1 MMVAAEQD
9 FLLGVKAIVN
19 IFIEPKNGSKVH
31 IPGFQDMRSRQTACV
46 QHTLLPP
53 PNTRCCRR
61 PTHAAAAAQH
71 CHTLLPCRAAAT
83 A

>member
-1 MMVAAEQD
+1 MMMVAAEQD

-31 IPGFQDMRSRQTACV
+31 IPGFQDMPSRPDC
-46 QHTLLPP
+46 
-53 PNTRCCRR
+53 
-61 PTHAAAAAQH
+61 PTHAAS
-71 CHTLLPCRAAAT
+71 LLPCRAAAT